1 MIEEK
6 DLAEFCG
13 TILTGVTVGIGSM
26 ILLFASGTHILVQC
40 TFQCVEP
47 GNVRHGH
54 GEQATDSLLL
64 FEYLNHTVETAEF
77 DNESTLTLNFGDG
90 KHLKI
95 IPERNGLESY
105 VVTTRFGICPVIAT

>member
-6 DLAEFCG
+6 DLAEFCA
-13 TILTGVTVGIGSM
+13 TILTGVTVGIGSL
-26 ILLFASGTHILVQC
+26 ILLFASGAHVLVQC
-40 TFQCVEP
+40 TFQCIER

-54 GEQATDSLLL
+54 GEQATDSSLL
-64 FEYLNHTVETAEF
+64 FEYLNHTVGSAEI
-77 DNESTLTLNFGDG
+77 DNESVLTLNFEDG

-105 VVTTRFGICPVIAT
+105 VVTTRFGVCPVIST